1 MKKKMKY
8 CSPTSHTKS
17 FKKNC
22 CYSKPLKSYL
32 VIEIQK
38 TATISKIHF

>member
-32 VIEIQK
+32 VIEIQNQPPDRK
-38 TATISKIHF
+38 SVV